1 MKFLS
6 AKKTIGGCQQSGFLK
21 NLNFSLF
28 CPRLPKIWGRGR
40 CTKFFILSVFLFLF
54 LWACVRACDP
64 EVGSGALNLPFRD
77 LVYVESD
84 NISCRI
90 D

>member
-28 CPRLPKIWGRGR
+28 CPRLPKIWGVPNFSSFPYFYFYFYG
-40 CTKFFILSVFLFLF
+40 
-54 LWACVRACDP
+54 RACARAIRK
-64 EVGSGALNLPFRD
+64 SGAVRSICLF
-77 LVYVESD
+77 E
-84 NISCRI
+84 I
-90 D
+90 